1 VTHALAEPCQAVLVA
16 FAEMVEQRPELIRC
30 TDLRIGYGATPLLPP
45 IEMTIRAGEFWA
57 VIGRNG
63 SGKTTWMR
71 TVLGLVD
78 PVGGRVERSD
88 QNLKL
93 SYLPQKSRIDELY
106 PLIARDVVGM
116 ALDRGWSFLRRLHQD
131 RAQRIERALAEMDA
145 VDIADRPFRLLSD
158 GQKQRVLFARLAA
171 SDAELALLDEPT
183 SAMDLVAEHEAF
195 ELLNGLRKRHGTA
208 IVIVSHYLGLAREF
222 ADKILLVD
230 RDMQVVVIGTPAEV
244 FAHAAFRERYGR
256 VSNGDHG

>member
-1 VTHALAEPCQAVLVA
+1 VLLPIA
-16 FAEMVEQRPELIRC
+16 DMNEERAQLIRC
-30 TDLRIGYGATPLLPP
+30 TDLRIGYGQTTLLPP
-45 IEMTIRAGEFWA
+45 IEMTIRRGEFWA

-71 TVLGLVD
+71 TVLGLMP
-78 PVGGRVERSD
+78 PVSGRVERFEND
-88 QNLKL
+88 LKL
-93 SYLPQKSRIDELY
+93 AYLPQKSRIDELY

-116 ALDRGWSFLRRLHQD
+116 ALDRGWSFLRRLHAH
-131 RAQRIERALAEMDA
+131 RAQRIERALEEMDA
-145 VDIADRPFRLLSD
+145 LEIGDRPFRLLSD

-195 ELLNGLRKRHGTA
+195 ELLDGLRQRHGTA
-208 IVIVSHYLGLAREF
+208 IVVVSHYLGLAREF
-222 ADKILLVD
+222 ADRILLVD
-230 RDMQVVVIGTPAEV
+230 RDLQAVVTGTPDEV
-244 FAHAAFRERYGR
+244 FSHAAFRERYGR

>member
-1 VTHALAEPCQAVLVA
+1 VIAALAERRQGVLLP
-16 FAEMVEQRPELIRC
+16 FAEMDEQRPELIRC

-45 IEMTIRAGEFWA
+45 IQMTIRRGEFWA

-71 TVLGLVD
+71 SMLGLID
-78 PVGGRVERSD
+78 PVAGKIERIEPD
-88 QNLKL
+88 LKL

-116 ALDRGWSFLRRLHQD
+116 ALDRGWSFLRRLHEH
-131 RAQRIERALAEMDA
+131 RAERIARALEEMDA
-145 VDIADRPFRLLSD
+145 LEIADQPFRTLSD

-171 SDAELALLDEPT
+171 SDAGLALLDEPT

-195 ELLNGLRKRHGTA
+195 QLLDGLRERHGTA

-230 RDMQVVVIGTPAEV
+230 RDLQAVVIGTPEEV
-244 FAHAAFRERYGR
+244 FAHTAFRERYGR